1 MRRRKIMSRKGLII
15 LYFLLVAFWLSGCA
29 TTQTASKPYK
39 LTERGTIIWSEEFEF
54 KTPPLGWKVVQV
66 ESGGEFGFGFLRRDP
81 GLFPSQSM
89 FVYDEEPFGCSTN
102 FEERQKEFFKR
113 FLWTTAL
120 NINMEILEKQ
130 RVQVLGGEGLAV
142 VAEGK
147 DPIKKEKAKS
157 KLVFGKRGDRVVAF
171 YLTQWRSING
181 TYDPSAFDVFDKF
194 WGSFK
199 YLKKSFYETL

>member
-1 MRRRKIMSRKGLII
+1 MRRRETMSRKGLTIQC
-15 LYFLLVAFWLSGCA
+15 FLLFALLLSGCA
-29 TTQTASKPYK
+29 TTQTANKPYK
-39 LTERGTIIWSEEFEF
+39 LTEQGTVIWGEEFEF
-54 KTPPLGWKVVQV
+54 KTPPSEWKIVQV
-66 ESGGEFGFGFLRRDP
+66 ESGGEFGFGFLRVDA
-81 GLFPSQSM
+81 GQFPSQSM

-102 FEERQKEFFKR
+102 FEERNEEFFKR
-113 FLWTTAL
+113 YLWATAL
-120 NINMEILEKQ
+120 NINMEIIEKHKI
-130 RVQVLGGEGLAV
+130 QVLGGEGLAV

-157 KLVFGKRGDRVVAF
+157 KVVFGKRGDRVVAF

-181 TYDPSAFDVFDKF
+181 TYDPSAFDAFDKF